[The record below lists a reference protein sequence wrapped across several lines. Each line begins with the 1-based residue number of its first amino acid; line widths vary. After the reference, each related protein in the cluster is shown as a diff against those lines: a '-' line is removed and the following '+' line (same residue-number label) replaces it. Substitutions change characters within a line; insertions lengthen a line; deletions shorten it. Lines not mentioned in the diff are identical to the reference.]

1 MLSNFDLDDIA
12 ENYGYSLNSV
22 LMKNELKTISPK
34 DGFYIVNL
42 ESSTQGD
49 GTHWMSMVLRGKQ
62 CFYLDPFGILPPS
75 EIIDFCRRIPKSH
88 LAYSEME
95 IQNISADTCGWFA
108 SGLLIYLHDN
118 PNKDIYLAAGEYMR
132 QYSYDTTE
140 NNAILKSYFRHLPK
154 SRGFK
159 LLNKLYSQ
167 K

>member
-1 MLSNFDLDDIA
+1 MLSNFDLEDIA
-12 ENYGYSLNSV
+12 ENYGFTLNSIS
-22 LMKNELKTISPK
+22 MKNELKTISPK
-34 DGFYIVNL
+34 NGNYIVNL

-49 GTHWMSMVLRGKQ
+49 GTHWLSLVIRGKQ
-62 CFYLDPFGILPPS
+62 CFYFDPFGILQPT

-88 LAYSEME
+88 LAYSEFE
-95 IQNISADTCGWFA
+95 IQNIKADTCGFFA

-118 PNKDIYLAAGEYMR
+118 PNKDIYLAAGEYMK
-132 QYSYDTTE
+132 QYSYGTTE
-140 NNAILKSYFRHLPK
+140 NNATLKAYFRSLPR

>member
-1 MLSNFDLDDIA
+1 MLSNFELDDMA
-12 ENYGYSLNSV
+12 ENYGLSLNQI
-22 LMKNELKTISPK
+22 LMKDELKSISPK
-34 DGFYIVNL
+34 NGNYIVNL

-49 GTHWMSMVLRGKQ
+49 GTHWLSLVIRGKQ
-62 CFYLDPFGILPPS
+62 CFYFDPFGVLMPT

-88 LAYSEME
+88 LAYSEFE
-95 IQNISADTCGWFA
+95 IQNINADTCGFFA
-108 SGLLIYLHDN
+108 SGLLIHLHDN
-118 PNKDIYLAAGEYMR
+118 PNKDLYLAASEYMK